1 MTRALFL
8 DRDGVVNVDKSYVYK
23 IGDFEFIDG
32 IFDLC
37 ESAQSHGFKIIIA
50 TNQSGIARGYY
61 TVEDFNRLTEY
72 MIGKFKSSGIEITD
86 VFYCP
91 YLSGPDRKPNPGM
104 FIKARDKYCIDMKKS
119 VSVGDK
125 QRDIQPALNAGIIRN
140 YLLSVAETPSTAY
153 ATVSS
158 LRDLCGVFD
167 F

>member
-8 DRDGVVNVDKSYVYK
+8 DRDGVVNVDKAYVYK
-23 IGDFEFIDG
+23 IADFEFIDG

-37 ESAQSHGFKIIIA
+37 KSALAHEFKIIIA
-50 TNQSGIARGYY
+50 TNQSGIARRYY
-61 TVEDFNRLTEY
+61 TLEDFNRLTEY
-72 MIGKFKSSGIEITD
+72 MIGQFKSNGIDITD

-91 YLSGPDRKPNPGM
+91 DLSGPDRKPNPGM
-104 FIKARDKYCIDMKKS
+104 FLKARDKYCIDMKKS

-125 QRDIQPALNAGIIRN
+125 QRDIQAASNAGIIRN
-140 YLLSVAETPSTAY
+140 YLFSVSETSPTAY

-158 LRDLCGVFD
+158 LRDLCGIFD

>member
-1 MTRALFL
+1 M
-8 DRDGVVNVDKSYVYK
+8 
-23 IGDFEFIDG
+23 
-32 IFDLC
+32 C

-125 QRDIQPALNAGIIRN
+125 QRDIQAALTAGIIRN
-140 YLLSVAETPSTAY
+140 YLLSVSDTPSTAY

>member
-1 MTRALFL
+1 
-8 DRDGVVNVDKSYVYK
+8 
-23 IGDFEFIDG
+23 
-32 IFDLC
+32 
-37 ESAQSHGFKIIIA
+37 
-50 TNQSGIARGYY
+50 
-61 TVEDFNRLTEY
+61 

-125 QRDIQPALNAGIIRN
+125 QRDIQAALNAGIIRN